1 MNRAAVIEQIKAAQ
15 ETLSKLL
22 AFLESSEADKFVAA
36 LYASRKQYRVVCEC
50 LNKGATRQLERE
62 AISSFHVAQ
71 TLGFSGDFRQWQH
84 LAADSRII
92 KARRDV

>member
-22 AFLESSEADKFVAA
+22 AFLESSEADKFVAH

-50 LNKGATRQLERE
+50 LNKGATRQLERKQSQ
-62 AISSFHVAQ
+62 AKMTDHFWQSSDCIGSITVAP
-71 TLGFSGDFRQWQH
+71 
-84 LAADSRII
+84 
-92 KARRDV
+92 